1 MKKNCEINQEIDLHG
16 FWPGVTSKE
25 ICDYI
30 LEETLNFKKDNVRYA
45 RYIIGKG
52 RNSKNGS
59 VVSEIAILFLE
70 NLVQGEIIKSYQYE
84 KNIFNNTVNK
94 GAVIVKLF

>member
-1 MKKNCEINQEIDLHG
+1 MKRILEIDQEIDLHG
-16 FWPGVTSKE
+16 FWPEVSSKE

-30 LEETLNFKKDNVRYA
+30 LEETLNFKKDNIRYA

-52 RNSKNGS
+52 ENSKNGP

-70 NLVQGEIIKSYQYE
+70 SLVQSGIIKSYYYE
-84 KNIFNNTVNK
+84 KNIFNNTINK